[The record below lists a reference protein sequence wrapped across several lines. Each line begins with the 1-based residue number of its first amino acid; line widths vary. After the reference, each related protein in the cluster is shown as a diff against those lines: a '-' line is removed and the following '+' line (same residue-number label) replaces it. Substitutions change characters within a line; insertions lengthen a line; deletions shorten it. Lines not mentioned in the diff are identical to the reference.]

1 MFMLNYLIEN
11 VMLDFFQK
19 SIKIVNIFLNIFLIK
34 RFLIFSIKLEI
45 SVKDVYFI

>member
-1 MFMLNYLIEN
+1 MLNYLIEN

-19 SIKIVNIFLNIFLIK
+19 NIKIVNIFLIK

-45 SVKDVYFI
+45 SVKDVYLI